1 MFAFSA
7 RLWYTELRAQC
18 KLKTYSCFC
27 QINAISIISFGPLP
41 PIYPSFRFI
50 FLFFFSLRPT
60 LSYLIAQNGPQKW
73 GSTTFC
79 VIYLAYGRIRV
90 LSLFLLLLS
99 SLSGFNDEDDEA
111 RKYFKTILCKCF
123 PCSCFKRVAI
133 AGDKRQK
140 KANADRHNK
149 GWGRTPAF
157 NTLGRINKSIVWT
170 Q

>member
-1 MFAFSA
+1 MVHWIKSAMQIKNLFMLLPNKCNFYNFFWAFASHLSQFSF
-7 RLWYTELRAQC
+7 Y
-18 KLKTYSCFC
+18 FF
-27 QINAISIISFGPLP
+27 N
-41 PIYPSFRFI
+41 
-50 FLFFFSLRPT
+50 FFFSLRPT

-73 GSTTFC
+73 GPTTFC

-140 KANADRHNK
+140 KGKRRPPQQRMGPNSC
-149 GWGRTPAF
+149 F
-157 NTLGRINKSIVWT
+157 
-170 Q
+170 

>member
-41 PIYPSFRFI
+41 PIYPSSRLF
-50 FLFFFSLRPT
+50 FLIFFSLRPT

-73 GSTTFC
+73 GPTTFC

-140 KANADRHNK
+140 KGKRRPPQQRMGPDFNSLLLLIH
-149 GWGRTPAF
+149 WGE
-157 NTLGRINKSIVWT
+157 
-170 Q
+170 